1 MSLTPQ
7 TDINDHATS
16 AQYDPLIPAEFRTGA
31 DGKNNPYYVDFSDEI
46 DAIYDLADE
55 LAGES
60 VSRSVGTMQGAFAAM
75 ANAAGADPQVDAN
88 APVEESIRAMSGKL
102 GSASPIEFTV
112 HFFVSGSPIQLPSGI
127 QPKLAIVDPFSDAG
141 VPAGFVDLAFVSG
154 AESPMYLCMLEPGV
168 LYTFLGGGDFYADT
182 ALYRIDKIG
191 INISSGVPAQDNY
204 MGFTEEDW
212 DYSWDISSSSRMV
225 GSCVIIPKGSEN
237 AANRGIAFHLIS
249 TEAN

>member
-1 MSLTPQ
+1 MSLTTQPE
-7 TDINDHATS
+7 HATS

-102 GSASPIEFTV
+102 GGTQMAKVWASFTWGDTGTPAMDKV
-112 HFFVSGSPIQLPSGI
+112 AVTYVDDVKADPAEAAHQVELVEDTQFEGYPGYYLVPVGAILFFNPASSSYLVNVTSFDG
-127 QPKLAIVDPFSDAG
+127 LAMGGTVGGYA
-141 VPAGFVDLAFVSG
+141 VPAG
-154 AESPMYLCMLEPGV
+154 
-168 LYTFLGGGDFYADT
+168 ADT
-182 ALYRIDKIG
+182 FMNDDI
-191 INISSGVPAQDNY
+191 PAPTRAVDGTASQNL
-204 MGFTEEDW
+204 G
-212 DYSWDISSSSRMV
+212 
-225 GSCVIIPKGSEN
+225 
-237 AANRGIAFHLIS
+237 
-249 TEAN
+249 